1 MVAAGVSLPQRTTD
15 VGMARER
22 IILDSSGLIVHPARG
37 PRFGRLLSISG
48 ASVT

>member
-15 VGMARER
+15 VGMAR
-22 IILDSSGLIVHPARG
+22 IILDYSGLIGHPARG